1 MTLPN
6 APRITVIT
14 PCLNQADYIERTI
27 CSVLDQGY
35 EDLEYI
41 VIDGGSADGGA
52 EIIGRYDDDLSC
64 WQSEPDGGPADAI
77 NRALARATGDVI
89 AILNAD
95 DLYLPGT
102 LDSVARRMTQHDR
115 PAWVVGHCLRV
126 GEMDERLGQVNASCP
141 KSLAGFLMHDSGSLP
156 GAASFYRRSVFDAY
170 GRFDPQMRFAWG
182 YELSCRLIA
191 QGMTPAILPAVL
203 SAHREH
209 SHSQTARHTLES
221 GIEFIDAAARYA
233 DRLPFKSRHTLWKN
247 IDERRRIYALA
258 GAEAAANRSRGYL
271 WQQLL
276 RRPWWLANE
285 HYRQTLLRGVSHTS
299 DSGPARADTPARRAA

>member
-1 MTLPN
+1 MSTAT
-6 APRITVIT
+6 APRITIIT
-14 PCLNQADYIERTI
+14 PSLNQGDFLERTI

-35 EDLEYI
+35 ENLEYI
-41 VIDGGSADGGA
+41 VIDGGSVDASA
-52 EIIGRYDDDLSC
+52 EIIRRYEDDLTY
-64 WQSEPDGGPADAI
+64 WQSETDGGPAEAI
-77 NRALARATGDVI
+77 NQALARTSGDVI

-102 LDSVARRMTQHDR
+102 LDSIARRMTQHDA
-115 PAWVVGHCLRV
+115 PAWVVGHCLRI
-126 GEMDERLGQVNASCP
+126 GEMDERLGQVNASSP
-141 KSLAGFLMHDSGSLP
+141 KSLESFLMHDSGFLP
-156 GAASFYRRSVFDAY
+156 GAATFYRRSVFDAY

-182 YELSCRLIA
+182 YELNCRLVA
-191 QGMTPAILPAVL
+191 QGMTPTILPTVL

-209 SHSQTARHTLES
+209 SHSQTARHTLQN

-258 GAEAAANRSRGYL
+258 GAEAAANHSRGHL

-276 RRPWWLANE
+276 RRPWWLAND
-285 HYRQTLLRGVSHTS
+285 HYRQTLLRGVTHPANPGVART
-299 DSGPARADTPARRAA
+299 DAPARHAA